1 MMIRHPLSPG
11 NTAMVHVCQT
21 ELNLDKGNHLRLRA
35 AQDMQLSPVR
45 GMAWI
50 TVEMDA
56 GETVVCPGD
65 VFVIYSGKTALVGAL
80 RGPVT
85 LELGVASR
93 TPARVA
99 RRSLFEKLRLFFRP
113 SYGLGMGAIQ

>member
-1 MMIRHPLSPG
+1 MTRHPLTRG
-11 NTAMVHVCQT
+11 NKAAIHVWQT

-35 AQDMQLSPVR
+35 AQDMQLSSVR

-65 VFVIYSGKTALVGAL
+65 VFVISSGKTALVGAI
-80 RGPVT
+80 RGSVT
-85 LELGVASR
+85 LELGIASR
-93 TPARVA
+93 TLARAA
-99 RRSLFEKLRLFFRP
+99 RRPFFEKLRQFLRP
-113 SYGLGMGAIQ
+113 SYGLSMGAMQ

>member
-1 MMIRHPLSPG
+1 MMIRHPLPPG
-11 NTAMVHVCQT
+11 NQTVIHICQT
-21 ELNLDKGNHLRLRA
+21 ELKLDKGNHLRLRA

-65 VFVIYSGKTALVGAL
+65 VFVIASGKTALVGAL

-85 LELGVASR
+85 LELGIASR
-93 TPARVA
+93 ALACAA
-99 RRSLFEKLRLFFRP
+99 RRPLFEKARQFLPRRMSL
-113 SYGLGMGAIQ
+113 AWE